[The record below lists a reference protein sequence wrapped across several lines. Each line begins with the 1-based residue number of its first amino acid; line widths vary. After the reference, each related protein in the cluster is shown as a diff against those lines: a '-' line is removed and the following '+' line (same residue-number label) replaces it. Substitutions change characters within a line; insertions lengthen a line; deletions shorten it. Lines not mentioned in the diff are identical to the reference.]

1 MHEAGMDVQLETEG
15 DVDRISDSAGLTFYR
30 VAQEALSNAG
40 RHAAG
45 AVVRVRLHVGEAETR
60 LRVRDWGTGPGRA
73 SSGEPAG
80 HGLRGMH
87 ERAALLGGTV
97 RAEPADPGWE
107 VECVIPR

>member
-1 MHEAGMDVQLETEG
+1 VRLETEG
-15 DVDRISDSAGLTFYR
+15 DLERVSDSAGLTLYR

-40 RHAAG
+40 RHAPG
-45 AVVRVRLHVGEAETR
+45 AAVRVRLQVGEAEAR
-60 LRVRDWGTGPGRA
+60 LRVRDWGTGAGRTPA
-73 SSGEPAG
+73 GRPAG

-107 VECVIPR
+107 VECVIPT